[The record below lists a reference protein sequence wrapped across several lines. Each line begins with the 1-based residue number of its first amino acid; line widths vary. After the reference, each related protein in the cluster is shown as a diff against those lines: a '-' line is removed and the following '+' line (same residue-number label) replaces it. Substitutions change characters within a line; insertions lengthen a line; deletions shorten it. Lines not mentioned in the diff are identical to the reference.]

1 MINMMK
7 AEMLRVYKNRSFWIY
22 LIIFIAV
29 YSLCIFVQ
37 AQMQE
42 SSSFQTTQETTQVGL
57 YISVDQ
63 FLYSLN
69 SFVTSIGATF
79 GFLIMSIYFSSMIG
93 QEYSSGYIKNIAI
106 LPNGRSSIFIAKIWI
121 ALLLSLNL
129 LFVSYLVSFILG
141 PLMIANFQFDPVY
154 DILQRAALLF
164 FLLFASFLLIAFLT
178 TLFCRK
184 SAGIIATF
192 LIASGTLLPL
202 FDGICQML
210 HLPDFSKYTLSYQY
224 ATITTTL
231 PNHALS
237 CIVISLAAILFYSFI
252 SLILLRRR
260 DF

>member
-7 AEMLRVYKNRSFWIY
+7 AETLRVYKNRSFWIY
-22 LIIFIAV
+22 LIVFIAI

-42 SSSFQTTQETTQVGL
+42 SSSFQATQETTQVGL

-93 QEYSSGYIKNIAI
+93 QEYSSGYVKNLAV

-121 ALLLSLNL
+121 AMLLSLNL
-129 LFVSYLVSFILG
+129 LLVIYLTSFILG
-141 PLMIANFQFDPVY
+141 PLMITNFQFDSIS
-154 DILQRAALLF
+154 DIVQRAALLF
-164 FLLFASFLLIAFLT
+164 LLLTASFLLIAFVT
-178 TLFCRK
+178 TLFCKK
-184 SAGIIATF
+184 SAGIITTF
-192 LIASGTLLPL
+192 LIASGALLPL
-202 FDGICQML
+202 MEGIRQML
-210 HLPDFSKYTLSYQY
+210 HLPDFSRYTLSYQY

-231 PNHALS
+231 PDHALS
-237 CIVISLAAILFYSFI
+237 CILVSLGAILFYSCI